1 MPTSTDDLHTFLRTR
16 RSIRRFKPDLIADSI
31 IERILTTAAFAPSAH
46 NLQPWRFVVIPRSD
60 DFSRP
65 PETTT
70 PALAGGAREVVTT
83 WEKLAQAL
91 TSAMRADMLSEGASE
106 SDIEKRVANSL
117 RRMDEAP
124 VIILLCRDVTAVRE
138 HKREDEVM
146 AIQSVAN
153 AATYLL
159 LAAHAEGL
167 GGNWI
172 CWPLYAQEETVKA
185 LELPE
190 TWEPQA
196 MIFLGVADETPK
208 EKAVKP
214 LAEMMGWHRENR

>member
-1 MPTSTDDLHTFLRTR
+1 MPTNPGDLHTFLRTR
-16 RSIRRFKPDLIADSI
+16 RSIRRFKPDPIPAPVV
-31 IERILTTAAFAPSAH
+31 ERILITATYAPSAH
-46 NLQPWRFVVIPRSD
+46 NLQPWRFC
-60 DFSRP
+60 
-65 PETTT
+65 
-70 PALAGGAREVVTT
+70 VVTT
-83 WEKLAQAL
+83 SVVKARLGQAL

-106 SDIEKRVANSL
+106 PDIEKRVANSL
-117 RRMDEAP
+117 RRIEEAP

-138 HKREDEVM
+138 NKREDEIM
-146 AIQSVAN
+146 SIQSVAN

-196 MIFLGVADETPK
+196 MIFIGWADEESKT
-208 EKAVKP
+208 KALRPIDELVKTF
-214 LAEMMGWHRENR
+214 

>member
-1 MPTSTDDLHTFLRTR
+1 MR
-16 RSIRRFKPDLIADSI
+16 RDM
-31 IERILTTAAFAPSAH
+31 TA
-46 NLQPWRFVVIPRSD
+46 
-60 DFSRP
+60 
-65 PETTT
+65 
-70 PALAGGAREVVTT
+70 
-83 WEKLAQAL
+83 
-91 TSAMRADMLSEGASE
+91 EGAPAAE
-106 SDIEKRVANSL
+106 IEARTARSL
-117 RRMDEAP
+117 RRIDEAP
-124 VIILLCRDVTAVRE
+124 VLILLCRDTTAVRE

-172 CWPLYAQEETVKA
+172 CWPLYAQEETRSA

-196 MIFLGVADETPK
+196 MVFVGYAGEAPK
-208 EKAVKP
+208 EKALQSVETLKIKI
-214 LAEMMGWHRENR
+214 

>member
-1 MPTSTDDLHTFLRTR
+1 MTNADDLHAFLRTR
-16 RSIRRFKPDLIADSI
+16 RSIRRFKPDPVADEVVSRVIA
-31 IERILTTAAFAPSAH
+31 TATYAPSAH
-46 NLQPWRFVVIPRSD
+46 NTQPWRFVVVRRIGN
-60 DFSRP
+60 P
-65 PETTT
+65 PHE
-70 PALAGGAREVVTT
+70 ARDRLAH
-83 WEKLAQAL
+83 AL
-91 TSAMRADMLSEGASE
+91 TSAMRADMESEGAPESE
-106 SDIEKRVANSL
+106 IESRVTRSIKRIN
-117 RRMDEAP
+117 EAP

-138 HKREDEVM
+138 QKPQDTVM

-172 CWPLYAQEETVKA
+172 CWPLYAQEETREA

-196 MIFLGVADETPK
+196 MVFIGYADEEAK
-208 EKAVKP
+208 EKVLKQIND
-214 LAEMMGWHRENR
+214 LVLRI